1 MTADPGNTGGPAED
15 FGRVWELLDA
25 LPVAE
30 PSAARTATTLEMV
43 AVDLVGRPDP
53 SAGRWP
59 PTARGW
65 LGSAAALAAALVAG
79 VVAGWATAPDSE
91 ASLLEALPI
100 VQRLD
105 LLQEAG
111 TVTFL
116 TAVAKADVTPPLR
129 GALLQTPEQRER
141 VTRDYLARL
150 DALGKELVAAP
161 IPAEVVK
168 ERRDAVKRLSL
179 DDRIALERNAQLFAE
194 LSPTE
199 RKSLAATAAALVDP
213 ARPELR
219 RAAVLWHQWVA
230 ASRPE
235 EQADMIAMGTEK
247 RLDMLQWYATR
258 REFRPGE
265 RSPGERFSGDR
276 FSGDRERRGP
286 GGGFPPPGGPPPEP
300 PPEPD
305 RRGPPFRPPG
315 GPRPPGE
322 TPPPPR

>member
-1 MTADPGNTGGPAED
+1 MTAEPDEAGGPAED
-15 FGRVWELLDA
+15 FGKVWELLDA
-25 LPVAE
+25 LPVADA
-30 PSAARTATTLEMV
+30 SAGRTATTLEMV
-43 AVDLVGRPDP
+43 AIDL
-53 SAGRWP
+53 AGRHGP
-59 PTARGW
+59 GIGPQPDRRRW
-65 LGSAAALAAALVAG
+65 LGPAAAVVAALVTG

-91 ASLLEALPI
+91 ATLLEALPI

-116 TAVAKADVTPPLR
+116 AAVAKADVAPPLR

-141 VTRDYLARL
+141 LTRDYLARV
-150 DALGKELVAAP
+150 DALGKELVAVP
-161 IPAEVVK
+161 ISAEVLE
-168 ERRDAVKRLSL
+168 ERRDAVRRLSL
-179 DDRIALERNAQLFAE
+179 DDRIALERNVQLFAA

-199 RKSLAATAAALVDP
+199 RRSLAATAAALVDP

-219 RAAVLWHQWVA
+219 RAALLWHQWVA
-230 ASRPE
+230 GSRPE

-265 RSPGERFSGDR
+265 RPPGERFSGDR
-276 FSGDRERRGP
+276 LSGDRERRGP
-286 GGGFPPPGGPPPEP
+286 GGFPPPGGPPPEP
-300 PPEPD
+300 PPREPD